1 MRVDLDQRLSLRWKV
16 TIGATAVLSFALLL
30 TALGVAGLL
39 RRSIEFDTRALLTE
53 RVTAVAA
60 QISAGD
66 LPETLESTGREIG
79 QVQVFD
85 ADGQVVS
92 LTPGLADS
100 TRFDVVPGPE
110 LGREVMTIVDGA
122 SIDNDTDERYQL
134 IARTIDSPAGPMTVF
149 AVTSLNS
156 AKRAQNH
163 LEFRLLLA
171 LPLLAAFTGLV
182 IYRVVG
188 RAMRPVEEMRRDV
201 ERISEGDLSSRVTPT
216 ASDDELA
223 RLGDTLNHMLE
234 RLENAAAQREL
245 FAAAASHELR
255 SPLSALRTELEVA
268 QAYPDRADWPQ
279 TAEHSLIEI
288 DRLEHLAR
296 DLRVLT
302 RNRNVGAADRRC
314 DLAALTRRELDRRS
328 TGRVEHHAELEDA
341 VVAADD
347 DEVLQVL
354 RNLLDNA
361 ERHAA
366 STIDVRVDHEG
377 SMVSLSVANDGPPIR
392 LADREQIFEPFT
404 RLDEARSLDTG
415 GSGLGLAIVRSIMIE
430 AGGSIEVNERL
441 HGAEFIARFRA
452 G

>member
-1 MRVDLDQRLSLRWKV
+1 V

-39 RRSIEFDTRALLTE
+39 RRSIEYDTRALLTE
-53 RVTAVAA
+53 RVGAVAA
-60 QISAGD
+60 QISVGD
-66 LPETLESTGREIG
+66 FTDMLGSTGREIG
-79 QVQVFD
+79 QVQVID
-85 ADGQVVS
+85 AEGHVV
-92 LTPGLADS
+92 LRTPGLADS
-100 TRFDVVPGPE
+100 TRFDVVPTPRRGQ
-110 LGREVMTIVDGA
+110 EVMTIVDGDT
-122 SIDNDTDERYQL
+122 IDNDPDERYQL
-134 IARTIDSPAGPMTVF
+134 IARAVDSPVGPMTVY

-156 AKRAQNH
+156 ATRAQRH
-163 LEFRLLLA
+163 LEIRLLLA
-171 LPLLAAFTGLV
+171 LPLLAAFTGFV
-182 IYRVVG
+182 IHRVVG
-188 RAMRPVEEMRRDV
+188 RAMRPVEAMRRDV
-201 ERISEGDLSSRVTPT
+201 EHISEGDLSSRVTPT

-268 QAYPDRADWPQ
+268 QAYPDRADWPR
-279 TAEHSLIEI
+279 TAENSLIEI

-302 RNRNVGAADRRC
+302 RNRNVGVTDRRC
-314 DLAALTRRELDRRS
+314 DLAALTRRELDRRNF
-328 TGRVEHHAELEDA
+328 GHVRYHAEIDDGA
-341 VVAADD
+341 VTAEN

-361 ERHAA
+361 ERHAR
-366 STIDVRVDHEG
+366 STIDIRVDHEG
-377 SMVSLSVANDGPPIR
+377 SMVSLSVANDGVPIA
-392 LADREQIFEPFT
+392 LADRDRIFEPFT

-430 AGGSIEVNERL
+430 AGGSIEVTERT
-441 HGAEFIARFRA
+441 HGAEFVARFRA

>member
-1 MRVDLDQRLSLRWKV
+1 MRLDLDQRLSLRWRV

-60 QISAGD
+60 QISARD
-66 LPETLESTGREIG
+66 LPDTLESTGREIG

-85 ADGQVVS
+85 TDGQVVS
-92 LTPGLADS
+92 RTPGLADS
-100 TRFDVVPGPE
+100 TRFDVVPSPE
-110 LGREVMTIVDGA
+110 LGREVMVIVDGA
-122 SIDNDTDERYQL
+122 SIDNDTEERYQL
-134 IARTIDSPAGPMTVF
+134 IARTIDSPTGPMTVF
-149 AVTSLNS
+149 AVTSLDP

-182 IYRVVG
+182 IHRVVG

-201 ERISEGDLSSRVTPT
+201 ERISEEDLSSRVTPT
-216 ASDDELA
+216 ASGDELA
-223 RLGDTLNHMLE
+223 LLGDTLNRMLE

-245 FAAAASHELR
+245 FAAAAAHELR

-268 QAYPDRADWPQ
+268 QAYPDRANWPQ
-279 TAEHSLIEI
+279 TVDDSLIEI
-288 DRLEHLAR
+288 ARLEHLAR

-302 RNRNVGAADRRC
+302 RNRNVGVTDRRC

-328 TGRVEHHAELEDA
+328 TRRVGFHAEIDDA
-341 VVAADD
+341 IVVADD

-354 RNLLDNA
+354 RNLFDNA
-361 ERHAA
+361 GRHAQ
-366 STIDVRVDHEG
+366 SSVEVHVDHEG
-377 SMVSLSVANDGPPIR
+377 SMVSLSVANDGPPIDP
-392 LADREQIFEPFT
+392 ADRARIFEPFT

-430 AGGSIEVNERL
+430 AGGSVEVTERL
-441 HGAEFIARFRA
+441 HGAEFVARFRA

>member
-1 MRVDLDQRLSLRWKV
+1 
-16 TIGATAVLSFALLL
+16 
-30 TALGVAGLL
+30 
-39 RRSIEFDTRALLTE
+39 
-53 RVTAVAA
+53 
-60 QISAGD
+60 
-66 LPETLESTGREIG
+66 
-79 QVQVFD
+79 
-85 ADGQVVS
+85 
-92 LTPGLADS
+92 
-100 TRFDVVPGPE
+100 
-110 LGREVMTIVDGA
+110 
-122 SIDNDTDERYQL
+122 
-134 IARTIDSPAGPMTVF
+134 
-149 AVTSLNS
+149 
-156 AKRAQNH
+156 
-163 LEFRLLLA
+163 
-171 LPLLAAFTGLV
+171 
-182 IYRVVG
+182 
-188 RAMRPVEEMRRDV
+188 MRRDV

-279 TAEHSLIEI
+279 TAADSLIEI

-302 RNRNVGAADRRC
+302 RNRNVGATDRRC
-314 DLAALTRRELDRRS
+314 DLGALTRRELDRRS
-328 TGRVEHHAELEDA
+328 SDLVEYHTDIDDA

-361 ERHAA
+361 GRHAHSA
-366 STIDVRVDHEG
+366 IHVRVDHEG

-392 LADREQIFEPFT
+392 LADRAQIFEPFT

-430 AGGSIEVNERL
+430 AGGSIEVGDRL